1 MKQTR
6 TVEIVTGAFIILGFV
21 ALWVIATYSTNI
33 QAYGTAKAYAVSA
46 SFNSI
51 GGLKERAPVTI
62 AGVEVGRVT
71 QITLDPKS
79 FNALV
84 TIKFDSRYAT
94 IPDDSTAS
102 ILTSGLLG
110 EQYIGINPGG
120 SETYLKD
127 GSSIQYT
134 QSALVLENLIA
145 KFLSGNPSTSLAPG
159 GK

>member
-33 QAYGTAKAYAVSA
+33 HAYGTAKTYAVSA
-46 SFNSI
+46 TFANI

-62 AGVEVGRVT
+62 AGVEVGRVSR
-71 QITLDPKS
+71 ITLDPKS

-84 TIKFDSRYAT
+84 IMKFDSRYNT

-120 SETYLKD
+120 SDTNLKD
-127 GSSIQYT
+127 GSNIQYT
-134 QSALVLENLIA
+134 QSALVLENLIGQ
-145 KFLSGNPSTSLAPG
+145 FLSGKSSSSNSG